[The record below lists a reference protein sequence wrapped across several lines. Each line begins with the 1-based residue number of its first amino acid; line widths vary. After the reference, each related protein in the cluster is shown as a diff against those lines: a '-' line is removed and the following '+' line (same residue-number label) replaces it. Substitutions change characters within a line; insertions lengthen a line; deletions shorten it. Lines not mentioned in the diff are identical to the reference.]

1 MRQILVTSA
10 STENLFGHM
19 LPYRHFFGINVL
31 SSLYWAQEKAA
42 ATKPVSE
49 RTRVQAKVSQGGDG
63 LLLAPE
69 QCDDGN
75 VGKGAS
81 SLRIATSMPLVV
93 MLPFC
98 PGWLRRAM
106 PT

>member
-69 QCDDGN
+69 QCQLEQVSDKLNVCGRCLPPHVEIVWTMQETV
-75 VGKGAS
+75 VGK
-81 SLRIATSMPLVV
+81 
-93 MLPFC
+93 
-98 PGWLRRAM
+98 
-106 PT
+106 